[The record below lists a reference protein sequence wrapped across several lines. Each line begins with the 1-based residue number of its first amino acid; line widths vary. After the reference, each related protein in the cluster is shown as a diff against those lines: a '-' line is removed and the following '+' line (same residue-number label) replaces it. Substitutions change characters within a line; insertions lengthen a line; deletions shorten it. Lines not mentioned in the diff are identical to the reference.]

1 VLSSRF
7 RLPIGRR
14 DPWWDLEGRSVRR
27 DRRLRH
33 LLEVVVLV
41 ALLVLLFIVLNPP
54 LVRTAVVVIVAT

>member
-7 RLPIGRR
+7 RLRFGRR

-33 LLEVVVLV
+33 VLEIVVLV
-41 ALLVLLFIVLNPP
+41 ALLVLLLIVLNPP
-54 LVRTAVVVIVAT
+54 LARTAVTVVVLG